1 MSISASASTAAPLST
16 VRTLAELIADVARSP
31 RAAEPAVIFGDR
43 PIDYATLDALV
54 ERAADALAARGV
66 GHGDRVAVMLPNIP
80 HFVVAYYAILRLGAV
95 VAPLNVLY
103 KDHEIAYILED
114 SGASVFIAFE
124 GFYARAAAAVKSSP
138 AVREVIVVGAG
149 PAPEGAALWGLDPP
163 LIAGDAPPPRAPVE
177 VKPEDLAV
185 ICYTSGTT
193 GHSKGAMLTHRNFIA
208 NCEQIA
214 RMERVKFGLDDRLLL
229 VLPLFHIYAMNVGMN
244 ACLRAGGSFVLV
256 VRFEP
261 EPVLEQIQTHR
272 CTIFLGAPPM
282 FIAWV
287 NSGLLSAYDLS
298 TLRVVNSGAA
308 ALPLQTLE
316 AFKEQTGIE
325 IQEGYGLTE
334 TAPTTHSNSAGPHI
348 KPGTIGP
355 TIPGVEARVVDEND
369 DDAPLGQEG
378 EIVVRGDNVTA
389 GYWGM
394 PEATA
399 EALRGG
405 WFHTGDVATVDEDG
419 YYTIVDRKKDMIN
432 AAGFKVWPREVEE
445 VLFHHPAVRE
455 AAVVAMPDPYAG
467 ERPLAYIALKSGQ
480 TATAE
485 ELIAY
490 TRERL
495 ASFKAPARV
504 VFRDELPKN
513 MTGKVLRRELRDEAR
528 RDYSDQPSA
537 VSDQQA
543 ATGDQAT
550 VIGDGS

>member
-1 MSISASASTAAPLST
+1 MSMSAASDASVTTLPSTA
-16 VRTLAELIADVARSP
+16 RTLAALVADVARHNGE
-31 RAAEPAVIFGDR
+31 RAAVIFQDR
-43 PIDYATLDALV
+43 PITYAVLDALI

-66 GHGDRVAVMLPNIP
+66 THGDRVAVMLPNIP
-80 HFVVAYYAILRLGAV
+80 HFVIAYYAVLRLGAV
-95 VAPLNVLY
+95 VVPLNVLY

-114 SGASVFIAFE
+114 SEAKVFIAFE
-124 GFYARAAAAVKSSP
+124 GFYARAAGAARRSP
-138 AVREVIVVGAG
+138 SIREAIVVGAG
-149 PAPEGAALWGLDPP
+149 PAPEGTTLWGLDPP
-163 LIAGDAPPPRAPVE
+163 FIGTSNGTDGAPRHAPSE

-193 GHSKGAMLTHRNFIA
+193 GHPKGAMLTHRNFIA
-208 NCEQIA
+208 NCEQIE
-214 RMERVKFGLDDRLLL
+214 RMDRVRFGPDDRLLL
-229 VLPLFHIYAMNVGMN
+229 ALPLFHIYAMNVGMN
-244 ACLRAGGSFVLV
+244 SCLRAGGSFVLV

-261 EPVLEQIQTHR
+261 EPVLVEIQKHR

-282 FIAWV
+282 FVAWV
-287 NSGLLSAYDLS
+287 NSGLLPQYDMS
-298 TLRVVNSGAA
+298 SLRIVNSGAA
-308 ALPLQTLE
+308 ALPMQVLE

-334 TAPTTHSNSAGPHI
+334 TSPTTHSNSAGPRV

-355 TIPGVEARVVDEND
+355 TIPGVEARVVDD
-369 DDAPLGQEG
+369 DDHEVPLGQEG
-378 EIVVRGDNVTA
+378 EIVVRGDNVTM
-389 GYWGM
+389 GYWRK

-405 WFHTGDVATVDEDG
+405 WLHTGDVATIDEDG

-445 VLFHHPAVRE
+445 ILFRHPAVRE

-467 ERPLAYIALKSGQ
+467 ERPIAYVALKNGQ

-504 VFRDELPKN
+504 EFRDELPKN
-513 MTGKVLRRELRDEAR
+513 MTGKVLRRELRDQAR
-528 RDYSDQPSA
+528 REFSAQPPTA
-537 VSDQQA
+537 
-543 ATGDQAT
+543 GDQAT
-550 VIGDGS
+550 VVGDGS

>member
-1 MSISASASTAAPLST
+1 
-16 VRTLAELIADVARSP
+16 
-31 RAAEPAVIFGDR
+31 
-43 PIDYATLDALV
+43 
-54 ERAADALAARGV
+54 
-66 GHGDRVAVMLPNIP
+66 
-80 HFVVAYYAILRLGAV
+80 
-95 VAPLNVLY
+95 
-103 KDHEIAYILED
+103 
-114 SGASVFIAFE
+114 
-124 GFYARAAAAVKSSP
+124 
-138 AVREVIVVGAG
+138 
-149 PAPEGAALWGLDPP
+149 
-163 LIAGDAPPPRAPVE
+163 
-177 VKPEDLAV
+177 
-185 ICYTSGTT
+185 
-193 GHSKGAMLTHRNFIA
+193 
-208 NCEQIA
+208 
-214 RMERVKFGLDDRLLL
+214 
-229 VLPLFHIYAMNVGMN
+229 
-244 ACLRAGGSFVLV
+244 
-256 VRFEP
+256 
-261 EPVLEQIQTHR
+261 
-272 CTIFLGAPPM
+272 
-282 FIAWV
+282 
-287 NSGLLSAYDLS
+287 
-298 TLRVVNSGAA
+298 
-308 ALPLQTLE
+308 
-316 AFKEQTGIE
+316 
-325 IQEGYGLTE
+325 
-334 TAPTTHSNSAGPHI
+334 
-348 KPGTIGP
+348 
-355 TIPGVEARVVDEND
+355 
-369 DDAPLGQEG
+369 
-378 EIVVRGDNVTA
+378 VTA